1 MTIRHKTY
9 SNLYRDSVALMRLS
23 SDLTNLPGIVQAS
36 VVMATAANLALLAE
50 AGLTDGPID
59 VSPDKLLIVI
69 DGKDEATI
77 DAAMTVA
84 ETALTSAPAAIMDG
98 EGRPAIRPKSI
109 AMAAGAAGAAGTAE
123 TATLALISTPGD
135 YAASEA
141 LKALRL
147 GLNVMIFSDNVS
159 LDDEIMLK
167 QVGKASNLLVMG
179 PDCGTAIINGVPLG
193 FANEVRQGHI
203 GIVAASGTGLQ
214 QVCCLIDRY
223 GKGVSQAIGTGGR
236 DLRTEVGGI
245 TMSQGLAALA
255 EDPETSVIVLLSK
268 PPAPDVAARIIAE
281 AIAARKPVV
290 INFLGAAAG
299 QISGDNIFAAPTLAH
314 AARTA
319 VAIANGDSPGEAG
332 QPEGDMSR
340 AAAASDRLA
349 PDQRYI
355 RGLFSGGTFCYEA
368 VMLLH
373 DAVGDVWSNTP
384 REAGYL
390 LTDIWSSQGH
400 TIIDLGADDFTRGRP
415 HPMIDHRL
423 RNDRL
428 IIEADDPETA
438 VILFDVVLGHGAHP
452 DPAEAMLP
460 AIEAARKSVS
470 AAGRDIV
477 FIGSVC
483 GTEQDPQS
491 LSRQEKRLQDAG
503 VLLAESNAAAA
514 RLAISVLEQI
524 K

>member
-1 MTIRHKTY
+1 VTIRHKTY

-23 SDLTNLPGIVQAS
+23 SELTDLPGIVQAS

-69 DGKDEATI
+69 DGDDEATI
-77 DAAMTVA
+77 DAAMTAA
-84 ETALTSAPAAIMDG
+84 ETALTSAPAAISDG

-109 AMAAGAAGAAGTAE
+109 AMAVYAAE
-123 TATLALISTPGD
+123 TATLGLISTPGD

-159 LDDEIMLK
+159 LGDEIMLK
-167 QVGKASNLLVMG
+167 QVGKASDLLVMG

-193 FANEVRQGHI
+193 FANDVRQGHI

-214 QVCCLIDRY
+214 QVCCLIDRH
-223 GKGVSQAIGTGGR
+223 GKGISQAIGTGGR
-236 DLRTEVGGI
+236 DLQADVGGI

-255 EDPETSVIVLLSK
+255 EDPDTSVIVLLSK
-268 PPAPDVAARIIAE
+268 PPAPNVAARIIAE

-299 QISGDNIFAAPTLAH
+299 QIRGDNIFAAQTLED

-319 VAIANGDSPGEAG
+319 VAIANGDAQAG
-332 QPEGDMSR
+332 KIQSDDDLAR
-340 AAAASDRLA
+340 KATAAADRLTA
-349 PDQRYI
+349 SQRYV
-355 RGLFSGGTFCYEA
+355 RGLFSGGTFSYEA
-368 VMLLH
+368 VILLH
-373 DAVGDVWSNTP
+373 DALGGVWSNTP
-384 REAGYL
+384 REANHL
-390 LTDIWSSQGH
+390 LPDPWSSQGH

-428 IIEADDPETA
+428 TIEANDPETA

-460 AIEAARKSVS
+460 AIEAAQELVS

-477 FIGSVC
+477 LIGSVC
-483 GTEQDPQS
+483 GTETDPQC
-491 LSRQEKRLQDAG
+491 LSRQENKFRAAG
-503 VLLAESNAAAA
+503 VVLAESNAAAA
-514 RLAISVLEQI
+514 RLAIAVLEKI

>member
-23 SDLTNLPGIVQAS
+23 SELTDIPGVIQAS
-36 VVMATAANLALLAE
+36 VVMATAANLSLLAE

-69 DGKDEATI
+69 DGEDETTI
-77 DAAMTVA
+77 DAAMTAA
-84 ETALTSAPAAIMDG
+84 ETALTSAPAAMIDG
-98 EGRPAIRPKSI
+98 EGRPALRPKSI
-109 AMAAGAAGAAGTAE
+109 AMAAAAGTADA
-123 TATLALISTPGD
+123 ATLALISTPGE

-141 LKALRL
+141 LKALLL

-167 QVGKASNLLVMG
+167 QAGKAADQLVMG

-193 FANEVRQGHI
+193 FANEVRQGNI

-214 QVCCLIDRY
+214 QVCCLIDRQ

-236 DLRTEVGGI
+236 DLQADVGGI
-245 TMSQGLAALA
+245 TMSQGLATLA

-299 QISGDNIFAAPTLAH
+299 QIGGDNIFTAQTLED

-319 VAIANGDSPGEAG
+319 VAIANGDAQAGLIQSDGGLARKATAAVDRLTAG
-332 QPEGDMSR
+332 Q
-340 AAAASDRLA
+340 
-349 PDQRYI
+349 RYV
-355 RGLFSGGTFCYEA
+355 RGLFSGGTFSYET
-368 VMLLH
+368 VIMLH
-373 DAVGDVWSNTP
+373 DALGGIWSNTP
-384 REAGYL
+384 READHL
-390 LTDIWSSQGH
+390 LPDPWSSQGH
-400 TIIDLGADDFTRGRP
+400 TIVDLGADDFTRGRP

-428 IIEADDPETA
+428 TIEATDPETA

-460 AIEAARKSVS
+460 AIEAAQKTAS

-483 GTEQDPQS
+483 GTEQDPQC
-491 LSRQEKRLQDAG
+491 LSRQEKRLTEAG
-503 VLLAESNAAAA
+503 VLLADSNAAAT
-514 RLAISVLEQI
+514 RLAIGVLEQL

>member
-69 DGKDEATI
+69 DGEDEATI
-77 DAAMTVA
+77 DAAMTAA
-84 ETALTSAPAAIMDG
+84 ETALTSAPAAIPGGDG
-98 EGRPAIRPKSI
+98 LPAIRPKSI
-109 AMAAGAAGAAGTAE
+109 VMAAGAACAAEA
-123 TATLALISTPGD
+123 ASLALISTPGD

-147 GLNVMIFSDNVS
+147 GLNIMIFSDNVS

-167 QVGKASNLLVMG
+167 QLGKASDLLVMG
-179 PDCGTAIINGVPLG
+179 SDCGTAIINGVPLG

-236 DLRTEVGGI
+236 DLQVEVGGT

-255 EDPETSVIVLLSK
+255 EDPKTSVIVLLSK

-299 QISGDNIFAAPTLAH
+299 QISGNNIFAAQTLEH
-314 AARTA
+314 AARIA
-319 VAIANGDSPGEAG
+319 VAIANGDSQAEPVQSDSDLLREVT
-332 QPEGDMSR
+332 
-340 AAAASDRLA
+340 AAADRLA
-349 PDQRYI
+349 AGQRYI

-373 DAVGDVWSNTP
+373 DTVGGVWSNTP

-390 LTDIWSSQGH
+390 LTDIWSSKAH

-415 HPMIDHRL
+415 HPMIDQRL

-428 IIEADDPETA
+428 ILEADDPATA

-477 FIGSVC
+477 LIGSIC
-483 GTEQDPQS
+483 GTEQDPQC
-491 LSRQEKRLQDAG
+491 LSRQEKQFSAAG

-514 RLAISVLEQI
+514 RLAIGVLEHM

>member
-23 SDLTNLPGIVQAS
+23 SDLTNLPGIIWAS

-50 AGLTDGPID
+50 AGSTDGPID

-69 DGKDEATI
+69 DGEDEATI
-77 DAAMTVA
+77 DAAMTAA

-98 EGRPAIRPKSI
+98 EGRPAMRPKSI
-109 AMAAGAAGAAGTAE
+109 AMAAGSAGAAEAS
-123 TATLALISTPGD
+123 TLALISTPGD

-167 QVGKASNLLVMG
+167 QIGKASDLLVMG

-193 FANEVRQGHI
+193 FANEIRQGHI

-214 QVCCLIDRY
+214 QVCCLIDQY

-236 DLRTEVGGI
+236 DLQAAVGGI
-245 TMSQGLAALA
+245 TMSQGLADLA
-255 EDPETSVIVLLSK
+255 QDPETSVIVLLSK
-268 PPAPDVAARIIAE
+268 PPAPDVAARIIVE

-290 INFLGAAAG
+290 INFLGAIAG
-299 QISGDNIFAAPTLAH
+299 QMGGHNIFTAQTLEH

-319 VAIANGDSPGEAG
+319 VAIANGDAQARLVQSD
-332 QPEGDMSR
+332 GDLLR
-340 AAAASDRLA
+340 KATATAAAARLA
-349 PDQRYI
+349 TGQRFV

-373 DAVGDVWSNTP
+373 DTVGGVWSNTP

-390 LTDIWSSQGH
+390 LTDIWSSKAH
-400 TIIDLGADDFTRGRP
+400 TIVDLGADDFTRGQP

-428 IIEADDPETA
+428 IIEANNPETA
-438 VILFDVVLGHGAHP
+438 VILFDIVLGHGAHP

-460 AIEAARKSVS
+460 AIEVARKSVS

-477 FIGSVC
+477 LIGSIC
-483 GTEQDPQS
+483 GTEQDLQC
-491 LSRQEKRLQDAG
+491 LSRQEKRFSAAG

-514 RLAISVLEQI
+514 RLAIAVLEKI